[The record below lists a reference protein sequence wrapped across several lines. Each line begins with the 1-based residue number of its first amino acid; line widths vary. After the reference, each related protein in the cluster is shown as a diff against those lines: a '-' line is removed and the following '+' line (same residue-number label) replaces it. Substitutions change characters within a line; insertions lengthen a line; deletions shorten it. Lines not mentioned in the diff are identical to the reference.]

1 MRPNDTRSLSVIPDF
16 IFRKF
21 LLKGEWDHQHTM
33 LLGPRVR
40 DGLRGYNVV
49 TPLVR
54 SDGSTVL
61 VNRGF
66 VSKVAIDDGILRQD
80 TGEVEIFGML
90 RTSQLRN
97 SFTPD
102 NHPEKGE
109 WYWADLTA
117 MSEFAG
123 GERAGVQP
131 VYIEEIFG
139 EIDQLCSW
147 VA

>member
-21 LLKGEWDHQHTM
+21 LLKGEWDHQYTM

-40 DGLRGYNVV
+40 DGLRGYNVI

-66 VSKVAIDDGILRQD
+66 VLKVAIDDGILQQD

-139 EIDQLCSW
+139 EIDQPCSW